1 MAKKP
6 KLKADGTIDKRTVPG
21 PHQFQ
26 PGQSG
31 NPAGRAKG
39 IRDIRV
45 IVRDQ
50 LMTELDFVADDGGGF
65 LKSYIKNFR
74 ERALKADTFESRYL
88 AQSII
93 GNDLINALNSEH
105 ARDLARN
112 IDFIRYRLRKRLF
125 DIQQRVID
133 SQSRNIGLMCGRRSG
148 KTETNIG
155 KASDTCVAKP
165 GARVL
170 IIGLTIVKCIDLYRQ
185 KISDVLTDVAI
196 PFTEDNQL
204 HQLILSNSSLIQF
217 GGNANRAEREKY
229 LGQDWDLIIIDEAQ
243 SQEQLSYFIESI
255 LMPML
260 VKTRGT
266 IMLTGT
272 GPRVA
277 GTYWEAFYNDNR
289 PQNLRLNW
297 DMSINPYI
305 PDHETVL
312 ARIRDE
318 RQLSESDTLY
328 IREYLG
334 KIAYD
339 TEALVFRM
347 TDANYYEQTDFAA
360 WLAEQSP
367 ADVRFTGGL
376 DFGFT
381 DANAFCVIC
390 YSKRSNYKWIVY
402 QHKAHGEDHTSLVEA
417 IKVGISFVKTDPQ
430 FAAAYNRDFDIWA
443 DSARPDIIAEFA
455 NRHNLPVCAAIKHDK
470 ASAIQSLRTEVN
482 RSWLRVPKG
491 SALDDE
497 SVRTVFTRSDVD
509 GLPTYITTEI
519 DDDVYH
525 PDMMD
530 AVLYSMREYWSIYP
544 PEGVVE
550 TTRAMREA
558 EAEAAKPT
566 PQQDYIEEMARARSS
581 RF

>member
-1 MAKKP
+1 
-6 KLKADGTIDKRTVPG
+6 
-21 PHQFQ
+21 
-26 PGQSG
+26 
-31 NPAGRAKG
+31 
-39 IRDIRV
+39 
-45 IVRDQ
+45 
-50 LMTELDFVADDGGGF
+50 
-65 LKSYIKNFR
+65 
-74 ERALKADTFESRYL
+74 
-88 AQSII
+88 
-93 GNDLINALNSEH
+93 
-105 ARDLARN
+105 
-112 IDFIRYRLRKRLF
+112 
-125 DIQQRVID
+125 
-133 SQSRNIGLMCGRRSG
+133 
-148 KTETNIG
+148 
-155 KASDTCVAKP
+155 
-165 GARVL
+165 
-170 IIGLTIVKCIDLYRQ
+170 LTIIKCIDLYRQ
-185 KISDVLTDVAI
+185 KLVDVLADVAI
-196 PFTEDNQL
+196 PSTEDNTL

-217 GGNANRAEREKY
+217 GGNANRSEREKY

-277 GTYWEAFYNDNR
+277 GTYWESFYNDNR
-289 PQNLRLNW
+289 PTHLRLNW

-312 ARIRDE
+312 ERIRDE

-347 TDANYYEQTDFAA
+347 ADSNYFERAEFDA

-367 ADVRFTGGL
+367 ADIRFTAGL

-381 DANAFCVIC
+381 DANAFCIVC
-390 YSKRSNYKWIVY
+390 YSRRSNLKWVVY
-402 QHKAHGEDHTSLVEA
+402 QHKARGEDHTMLVEA
-417 IKVGISFVKTDPQ
+417 IKAGIAHIKTDPQ
-430 FAAAYNRDFDIWA
+430 FAGVYTKDFDIWA

-470 ASAIQSLRTEVN
+470 ASAIQSLRTEVK
-482 RSWLRVPKG
+482 RSWMRVQQG
-491 SALDDE
+491 SPLDDE
-497 SVRTVFTRSDVD
+497 SVRTVFVRSDVD
-509 GLPTYITTEI
+509 GLPSYITTEI

-530 AVLYSMREYWSIYP
+530 AILYSMREYWSIYP
-544 PEGVVE
+544 PEGVKE
-550 TTRAMREA
+550 MTRAMREA
-558 EAEAAKPT
+558 EDQAAKPT
-566 PQQDYIEEMARARSS
+566 PQQEFIDDMTRARSS